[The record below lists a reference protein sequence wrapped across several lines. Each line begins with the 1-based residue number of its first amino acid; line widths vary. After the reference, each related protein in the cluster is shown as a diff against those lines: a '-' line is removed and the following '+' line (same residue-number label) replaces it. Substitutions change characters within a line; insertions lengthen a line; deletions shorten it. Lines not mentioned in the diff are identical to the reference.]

1 MPGYTLEHMMFSVFL
16 VGFLI
21 VTGNFA
27 VQYAGAQ
34 VQVTLR
40 VDLKNVVLYV
50 KQELLDT
57 YRAVDATGSAG
68 FTVPVAVPR
77 TIQGSRYTI
86 LLFANGTLRGLVQ
99 QATFDTQLPSLT
111 NCAWSSSIFR
121 SGGEAIRITGR
132 YASGTV
138 TVSISP

>member
-1 MPGYTLEHMMFSVFL
+1 MPGYTLEHMIFSVFL

-27 VQYAGAQ
+27 AQYAGAQ

-57 YRAVDATGSAG
+57 YRAVDATGSAD
-68 FTVPVAVPR
+68 FAVPVAVPR
-77 TIQGSRYTI
+77 TIQGSRYVI
-86 LLFANGTLRGLVQ
+86 LLFANGTLRGIVQ
-99 QATFDTQLPSLT
+99 QAT
-111 NCAWSSSIFR
+111 
-121 SGGEAIRITGR
+121 
-132 YASGTV
+132 V
-138 TVSISP
+138 

>member
-1 MPGYTLEHMMFSVFL
+1 MPGYTLEHMIFSVFL

-27 VQYAGAQ
+27 TQYAGAQ

-40 VDLKNVVLYV
+40 VDLRNIVLYV

-57 YRAVDATGSAG
+57 YRAVDSTGSAN
-68 FTVPVAVPR
+68 FTVPVAVSR
-77 TIQGSRYTI
+77 TIQGSRYAI
-86 LLFANGTLRGLVQ
+86 LLFSNGTLRGTVQ
-99 QATFDTQLPSLT
+99 QAVFDTQLPSIT
-111 NCAWSSSIFR
+111 SCVWSDSVFK
-121 SGGEAIRITGR
+121 SGGEAVQIAGQ

-138 TVSISP
+138 TISIST